1 MVSLARGNHA
11 GSAAQFRIQLME
23 KLPFDMFKQLLS
35 LLVVAVMAASFT
47 ACQTGNDEVTEAAR
61 NTIPTTNAPATTPA
75 QNVAVPTGPIT
86 TVAFANNGTY
96 DFGTVTE
103 GEIVTQTFSFTNT
116 GSEPLIIS
124 DAKGSC
130 GCTVPS
136 KPTAPI
142 APGEDGEITV
152 QFNSK
157 NKQGPRNQKVTI
169 TANTNPA
176 QSFIYLKGE
185 VNADPNKAAQ

>member
-1 MVSLARGNHA
+1 
-11 GSAAQFRIQLME
+11 
-23 KLPFDMFKQLLS
+23 MFKQFLS
-35 LLVVAVMAASFT
+35 LVAVLALAFT
-47 ACQTGNDEVTEAAR
+47 VSSCQSGNDDVREAAR
-61 NTIPTTNAPATTPA
+61 QTVETVTPAPAATPA
-75 QNVAVPTGPIT
+75 AQSVAVPSGPIT
-86 TVAFANNGTY
+86 TMAFAENGSF

-103 GEIVTQTFSFTNT
+103 GEIISHTFSFTNT

-142 APGEDGEITV
+142 AAGETGEITV

-157 NKQGPRNQKVTI
+157 NKKGPRNQKVTV

-176 QSFIYLKGE
+176 QTFIYLTGT
-185 VNADPNKAAQ
+185 VNPDPNAVTQ

>member
-1 MVSLARGNHA
+1 MLKP
-11 GSAAQFRIQLME
+11 I
-23 KLPFDMFKQLLS
+23 LS
-35 LLVVAVMAASFT
+35 FVAVLALAFT
-47 ACQTGNDEVTEAAR
+47 VSSCQSGGNDAVRDAAR
-61 NTIPTTNAPATTPA
+61 QTVETVTPPAAPTSPDQPS
-75 QNVAVPTGPIT
+75 VAVPSGPIT
-86 TVAFANNGTY
+86 TVAFADNGTF
-96 DFGTVTE
+96 DFGTVNE
-103 GEIVTQTFSFTNT
+103 GEIVSHTFKFTNT
-116 GSEPLIIS
+116 GSEPLIVS

-157 NKQGPRNQKVTI
+157 NKKGARNQKVTV

-176 QSFIYLKGE
+176 QSFLYLTGT
-185 VNADPNKAAQ
+185 VNPDPNAPAQ

>member
-1 MVSLARGNHA
+1 MLKQFFSILAVGA
-11 GSAAQFRIQLME
+11 LAFSTY
-23 KLPFDMFKQLLS
+23 S
-35 LLVVAVMAASFT
+35 
-47 ACQTGNDEVTEAAR
+47 CQSGGNDAVRDAAR
-61 NTIPTTNAPATTPA
+61 QTVETTTPNAAPVNPA
-75 QNVAVPTGPIT
+75 QPNVAVPTGPVT
-86 TVAFANNGTY
+86 TVAFDDNGTF

-103 GEIVTQTFSFTNT
+103 GEVVAHTFSFTNT
-116 GSEPLIIS
+116 GSNPLIIS

-142 APGEDGEITV
+142 APGDKGEITV

-157 NKQGPRNQKVTI
+157 NKKGARNQKVTI

-176 QSFIYLKGE
+176 QSFIYLTGT
-185 VNADPNKAAQ
+185 VNPDPNATTQK

>member
-1 MVSLARGNHA
+1 
-11 GSAAQFRIQLME
+11 
-23 KLPFDMFKQLLS
+23 MFKQLLS
-35 LLVVAVMAASFT
+35 FAAVLALAFT
-47 ACQTGNDEVTEAAR
+47 VSSCQSGGNDAVRDAAR
-61 NTIPTTNAPATTPA
+61 QTVETVTPPAAPAAP
-75 QNVAVPTGPIT
+75 NPSVAVPSGPIT
-86 TVAFANNGTY
+86 TVAFTDNGTF

-103 GEIVTQTFSFTNT
+103 GEIISHTFSFTNT

-157 NKQGPRNQKVTI
+157 NKKGARNQKVTI

-176 QSFIYLKGE
+176 QSFIYLTGT
-185 VNADPNKAAQ
+185 VNPDPSAVTQ

>member
-1 MVSLARGNHA
+1 
-11 GSAAQFRIQLME
+11 
-23 KLPFDMFKQLLS
+23 MFKQFSFAILTLA
-35 LLVVAVMAASFT
+35 LAVVMTSCQSGSTAA
-47 ACQTGNDEVTEAAR
+47 QDEARKSVTEAPA
-61 NTIPTTNAPATTPA
+61 TNAPVQPAPSQVVVPEGPTTA
-75 QNVAVPTGPIT
+75 IE
-86 TVAFANNGTY
+86 FAEPSF

-103 GEIVTQTFSFTNT
+103 GEMVSHTFSFTNT
-116 GSEPLIIS
+116 GNEPLIIS

-142 APGEDGEITV
+142 APGETGEITV

-157 NKQGPRNQKVTI
+157 NKKGARNQKVTV

-176 QSFIYLKGE
+176 QTFIYLTGTVE
-185 VNADPNKAAQ
+185 ADPAAATQK

>member
-1 MVSLARGNHA
+1 MTKSILSVFAVCALAI
-11 GSAAQFRIQLME
+11 SVF
-23 KLPFDMFKQLLS
+23 S
-35 LLVVAVMAASFT
+35 
-47 ACQTGNDEVTEAAR
+47 CQQGQDDVRDAAR
-61 NTIPTTNAPATTPA
+61 QTVQTQTPTAPAAPA
-75 QNVAVPTGPIT
+75 APNVAVPTGPVT
-86 TVAFANNGTY
+86 TMAFADNGTF

-103 GEIVTQTFSFTNT
+103 GEIVAHTFTFTNT
-116 GSEPLIIS
+116 GNEPLIIS

-142 APGEDGEITV
+142 APGEEGEITV

-157 NKQGPRNQKVTI
+157 NKKGARNQKVTI

-176 QSFIYLKGE
+176 QTFIYLTGT
-185 VNADPNKAAQ
+185 VNPDPNAVTQ

>member
-1 MVSLARGNHA
+1 MLKQFLSFAAVLALAFTVSSCSSG
-11 GSAAQFRIQLME
+11 GDAAVR
-23 KLPFDMFKQLLS
+23 D
-35 LLVVAVMAASFT
+35 
-47 ACQTGNDEVTEAAR
+47 AAR
-61 NTIPTTNAPATTPA
+61 QTVETVTPPATPATPA
-75 QNVAVPTGPIT
+75 PSVAVPSGPIT
-86 TVAFANNGTY
+86 TMAFAENGTF

-103 GEIVTQTFSFTNT
+103 GEIVSHTFSFTNT

-142 APGEDGEITV
+142 APGEEGEITV

-157 NKQGPRNQKVTI
+157 NKKGARNQKVTI

-176 QSFIYLKGE
+176 QSFIYLTGT
-185 VNADPNKAAQ
+185 VNPDPNAATN

>member
-1 MVSLARGNHA
+1 
-11 GSAAQFRIQLME
+11 
-23 KLPFDMFKQLLS
+23 MFKQFSFAILTLA
-35 LLVVAVMAASFT
+35 LAVVMTSCQSGTTAA
-47 ACQTGNDEVTEAAR
+47 QEEAR
-61 NTIPTTNAPATTPA
+61 TSVAPAPTPPA
-75 QNVAVPTGPIT
+75 NPAPAPVAVPQGPT
-86 TVAFANNGTY
+86 TTMAFAEPSF

-103 GEIVTQTFSFTNT
+103 GEIVSHTFSFTNT

-142 APGEDGEITV
+142 APGEAGEITV

-157 NKQGPRNQKVTI
+157 NKKGDRNQKVTV

-176 QSFIYLKGE
+176 QTFIYLTGKVE
-185 VNADPNKAAQ
+185 ADPAAATQQ

>member
-1 MVSLARGNHA
+1 MLKQFTFAILALGLIMTSCQSGGTDAQADAR
-11 GSAAQFRIQLME
+11 AAVE
-23 KLPFDMFKQLLS
+23 
-35 LLVVAVMAASFT
+35 
-47 ACQTGNDEVTEAAR
+47 QTTVQPNQ
-61 NTIPTTNAPATTPA
+61 PA
-75 QNVAVPTGPIT
+75 QPTQPNVAVPSGPLT
-86 TVAFANNGTY
+86 TLEFAESSF

-103 GEIVTQTFSFTNT
+103 GQVVSHTFSFTNT

-142 APGEDGEITV
+142 APGEAGEITV

-157 NKQGPRNQKVTI
+157 NKKGQRNQKVTV

-176 QSFIYLKGE
+176 QTFIYLTGTVE
-185 VNADPNKAAQ
+185 ADPNAATQK

>member
-1 MVSLARGNHA
+1 MTKS
-11 GSAAQFRIQLME
+11 I
-23 KLPFDMFKQLLS
+23 LS
-35 LLVVAVMAASFT
+35 LVAVFVLAFT
-47 ACQTGNDEVTEAAR
+47 MSSCQQGNDAVRDAAR
-61 NTIPTTNAPATTPA
+61 ETVQTTTPA
-75 QNVAVPTGPIT
+75 NPAPAAPSVAVPTGPVT
-86 TVAFANNGTY
+86 TVSFADNGTY

-103 GEIVTQTFSFTNT
+103 GEIVSHTFSFTNT
-116 GSEPLIIS
+116 GNEPLIIS

-142 APGEDGEITV
+142 APGDSGEITV

-157 NKQGPRNQKVTI
+157 NKKGARNQKVTV

-176 QSFIYLKGE
+176 QTFIYLTGT
-185 VNADPNKAAQ
+185 VNPDPNAVTQ